1 MRETF
6 KQSPSLRDYRLE
18 HTTREVFME
27 SLKDLQARYN
37 DLKALNLNLNIERGQ
52 PGDDNF
58 NLSNDLFTMVSEKD
72 IKTESGFD
80 IRNYPGGVLGL
91 PEARKL
97 CAEILGITPEET
109 MVGNNASLFILANVL
124 MWAQLRGLV
133 GSPKPWC
140 QIQKPKMIVTVPGY
154 DRHFTLLAETG
165 FEMIAVNMTKDG
177 PDIAQVEEIA
187 ASDPAV
193 KGMVF
198 VPTYSNP
205 TGDTVSD
212 ETVMRL
218 AKMPTAAP
226 DFTIFADEAYIVHHL
241 VDNPFIHKNLLEAC
255 KEAGNPNR
263 TYLFSS
269 TSKITF
275 SGAGLGFM
283 GTSKE
288 NLAYISKLFGTT
300 FIGPNKVEQLRHV
313 KFLQAYPG
321 GVSGLMKEHAK
332 ILKPKFDIVY
342 QVLSREL
349 DNTGLATWTRPDGG
363 YFISLDTTKP
373 IAKQVAAMV
382 KEAGVAITP
391 AGATFPFGKDPQNA
405 NIRISPTRPPVAE
418 LEKAIEVLAVCIK
431 LVSAQQN

>member
-1 MRETF
+1 
-6 KQSPSLRDYRLE
+6 
-18 HTTREVFME
+18 ME
-27 SLKDLQARYN
+27 SLKDLQTRY
-37 DLKALNLNLNIERGQ
+37 DSLKSLGLKLNIERGQ

-58 NLSNDLFTMVSEKD
+58 DLSNALFSIVTEKD

-97 CAEILGITPEET
+97 CSEILGAKPEET
-109 MVGNNASLFILANVL
+109 MVGNNASLFILSNVL
-124 MWAQLRGLV
+124 MWALLRGLI
-133 GSPKPWC
+133 GSPAPWSKVD
-140 QIQKPKMIVTVPGY
+140 KPKMIVTVPGY
-154 DRHFTLLAETG
+154 DRHFLLLSEMG
-165 FEMIAVNMTKDG
+165 FELITVKMTKDG
-177 PDIAQVEEIA
+177 PDMAEVEKIA
-187 ASDPAV
+187 AADPKV
-193 KGMVF
+193 KGILF

-218 AKMPTAAP
+218 AKMKTAAA
-226 DFTIFADEAYIVHHL
+226 DFTIFADEAYLVHHL
-241 VDNPFIHKNLLEAC
+241 TDKPSLHKNLLRAC
-255 KEAGNPNR
+255 EETGNPNR
-263 TYLFSS
+263 VYLFSS

-275 SGAGLGFM
+275 SSAGLGFM
-283 GTSKE
+283 ATSVE

-300 FIGPNKVEQLRHV
+300 FIGPNKAEQLRHV
-313 KFLQAYPG
+313 KFLKAFPG

-332 ILKPKFDIVY
+332 LLKPKFDIV
-342 QVLSREL
+342 QKVLSKEL
-349 DNTGLATWTRPDGG
+349 GGTGLATWSNPAGG

-373 IAKQVAAMV
+373 VAKRAVALC

-391 AGATFPFGKDPQNA
+391 AGATFPFSKDPKDA

-431 LVSAQQN
+431 LASAE